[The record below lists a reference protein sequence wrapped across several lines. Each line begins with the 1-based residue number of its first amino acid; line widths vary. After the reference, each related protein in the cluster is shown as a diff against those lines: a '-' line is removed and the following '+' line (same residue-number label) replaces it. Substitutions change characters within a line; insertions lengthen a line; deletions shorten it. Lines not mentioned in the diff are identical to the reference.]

1 LDWLF
6 TPILDNF
13 QLVSEPY
20 FPEKSLTVWRGDIRT
35 GEIEEVPPKFD
46 EEDNS
51 IIIEEASK
59 TGASNAPTLEELT
72 RRLEELMTENKKLR
86 AKVKNKKTKGSS
98 SSSEESDSSFEEDV
112 SKKEKK
118 GRRNHDRP
126 SYNSMSFNYNNILS
140 STAYTFIPVDKAPY
154 FDGTSYNQ
162 WKHCMKKLF
171 ILYFT

>member
-20 FPEKSLTVWRGDIRT
+20 FPEKSLTVWRGDVRT

-51 IIIEEASK
+51 IIIEEGSK

-72 RRLEELMTENKKLR
+72 RRLEELTLKSKTRRQKEALPQ
-86 AKVKNKKTKGSS
+86 VKNQTPHLKRMSPKRKRK
-98 SSSEESDSSFEEDV
+98 EEEIMIDLSITQCLLITIIFLAL
-112 SKKEKK
+112 
-118 GRRNHDRP
+118 P
-126 SYNSMSFNYNNILS
+126 LILS
-140 STAYTFIPVDKAPY
+140 YLLT
-154 FDGTSYNQ
+154 
-162 WKHCMKKLF
+162 KLP
-171 ILYFT
+171 ILMELVITNGSIA